1 MNDQQFDE
9 WVDKKAKKAE
19 EIVYGLIGIA
29 LIILIPA
36 AIIGIAW
43 EEWTRDPELTALYE
57 RVDRERAEK
66 KERDALNRYIFKE
79 NLRKDREKGIPQN
92 W

>member
-9 WVDKKAKKAE
+9 WADKTAKKAE
-19 EIVYGLIGIA
+19 EFMYGLIGIA

-43 EEWTRDPELTALYE
+43 EEWSRDPADTALYE

-79 NLRKDREKGIPQN
+79 NLRKDREKWIPQN